1 VSDHPTENRTE
12 APTPRRL
19 QRAADTGQRPISRE
33 LSVCTSLAASLL
45 GLKLLAPTVAHNFLT
60 QANVLLQQPLIN
72 PVTAFRRFLLSS
84 TLDVL
89 PLIALPVVASV
100 LAVGLQTGFAINVDP
115 LRPRLDRISPTAG
128 FARLFSQQNL
138 LETAKAV
145 FKLLALGTIL
155 VLVIAPAFPTLA
167 ISAFDQP
174 RHLLSAVLE
183 TILQFCLFALA
194 LQAAIALG
202 DIAWTR
208 FNFIRSMRMTRGE
221 LKEETKDTEGDPHI
235 KSRLRKLR
243 FQRTRQRIRAA
254 VPRATVVV
262 TNPTEYAVALAYD
275 RTRGGAPRVVA
286 KGVNLIAKTIRELAQ
301 SHGIPLVANPPLA
314 RALYLLEI
322 DAEIPPEHYKAV
334 AEIIAYVWRLRA
346 QVAPRAP

>member
-19 QRAADTGQRPISRE
+19 QRAAEAGQRPISRE
-33 LSVCTSLAASLL
+33 LSVCMSLAASLL
-45 GLKLLAPTVAHNFLT
+45 GLKLLAPTVAHRFLA
-60 QANVLLQQPLIN
+60 QATVLLQQPSVN
-72 PVTAFRRFLLSS
+72 PVTAFRRILLGSA
-84 TLDVL
+84 LDVL
-89 PLIALPVVASV
+89 PFIALPVAASA
-100 LAVGLQTGFAINVDP
+100 LAISLQTGFAINTSQLWP
-115 LRPRLDRISPTAG
+115 HLDRINPAAG

-138 LETAKAV
+138 LETAKAAL
-145 FKLLALGTIL
+145 KLFALGTIL
-155 VLVIAPAFPTLA
+155 TLVVAPAIPTLA

-174 RHLLSAVLE
+174 QHLLSAVLRA
-183 TILQFCLFALA
+183 IFQFCLLALA
-194 LQAAIALG
+194 LQAVIALG
-202 DIAWTR
+202 DLVWIR
-208 FNFIRSMRMTRGE
+208 FNFIRSMRMTRSE

-243 FQRTRQRIRAA
+243 FQRTRQRIRVA

-275 RTRGGAPRVVA
+275 RARGGAPRVVA
-286 KGVNLIAKTIRELAQ
+286 KGANLIAKTIRELARD
-301 SHGIPLVANPPLA
+301 HGIPLVANPPLA

-334 AEIIAYVWRLRA
+334 AEIIAYIW
-346 QVAPRAP
+346 P